1 MDDQAAQPVSETPI
15 NAENPTG
22 ENQSS
27 AIPSENGNTTET
39 KTDSAGEITKT
50 EEPQNDSS
58 KTDKT
63 TTVCLHLRSDYKL
76 LDPIHHF

>member
-1 MDDQAAQPVSETPI
+1 MDDQAAQPVSETPT
-15 NAENPTG
+15 NTENPTG

-27 AIPSENGNTTET
+27 AIPSENGTTTTET
-39 KTDSAGEITKT
+39 KTDSAGEIIKA

-63 TTVCLHLRSDYKL
+63 TVCLHLRSDYKL
-76 LDPIHHF
+76 LNPIHHF